1 MRLKSLLLV
10 MLIPALAQAADQN
23 TTMTDASRTD
33 TSQHTQ
39 SATQSLQQQAGRW
52 GLSEEDWGR
61 YQALMA
67 GPRGIQSPGL
77 DPLTAL
83 GIEARTP
90 AERRAYAEKWVK
102 EEYARTEKE
111 LAFQREVDAAW
122 KRLYPG
128 KLPVSMGNTGVLAGD
143 TGGRLALFVK
153 AKDCA

>member
-23 TTMTDASRTD
+23 TTVTDASRTD

-102 EEYARTEKE
+102 EE
-111 LAFQREVDAAW
+111 
-122 KRLYPG
+122 
-128 KLPVSMGNTGVLAGD
+128 
-143 TGGRLALFVK
+143 
-153 AKDCA
+153 